1 MKKIIIITLIF
12 MNLAFLCFAP
22 KAFSGLDEEQKKLDE
37 YKQQLDQVK
46 KTIVSVDS
54 SSQQIKSLIGNLA
67 DEITVVNLSISE
79 TENNIASLK
88 SEIAVKEA
96 NIKSKEVEI
105 SQEEAEIEDVVN
117 LSYRLSSTSP
127 MEILFEESNPNSI
140 ALKIS
145 YISYISSYTKNLMD
159 KAISDKNNL
168 QNEKVNLQKNQ
179 ASLEAFL
186 REKEDEQQVL
196 LEEVNMK
203 NTLLKSLQEK
213 KTYLLYQKSEI
224 EKEIA
229 AENKKIAQLIEEA
242 KKGNSIL
249 KTGLIW
255 PAKGPITD
263 VFGWRIN
270 PIWGGREFHE
280 GIDIAVA
287 TGTPVHAAAD
297 GVVTYSGWM
306 TGYGNMVMIY
316 HGSDVTTLYAHL
328 KSFVAKK
335 GDTVKQ
341 EQTIAYSDNTGWSTG
356 PHLHFGVYVG
366 DQAVDPLK
374 YLP

>member
-1 MKKIIIITLIF
+1 
-12 MNLAFLCFAP
+12 MNLAFLCFVP
-22 KAFSGLDEEQKKLDE
+22 KAFSGLDEEQKKLNE

-54 SSQQIKSLIGNLA
+54 SSQQIKTLIGNLA

-88 SEIAVKEA
+88 SEIAVKET

-127 MEILFEESNPNSI
+127 MEILFEGSDPNSI

-145 YISYISSYTKNLMD
+145 YISYISSYTKTLMD

-179 ASLEAFL
+179 ASLETFL
-186 REKEDEQQVL
+186 KEKEEEQQVL

-224 EKEIA
+224 EKEIE

-280 GIDIAVA
+280 GIDIGVA

-341 EQTIAYSDNTGWSTG
+341 GQTIAYSDNTGWSTG